1 VLHTRGKLDASATN
15 MVVDIKLDDTGIDPH
30 DVGGKYGYRI
40 GHTDGTYTIPDRVLN
55 TTEDRPVELRTNELL
70 EHARN

>member
-1 VLHTRGKLDASATN
+1 
-15 MVVDIKLDDTGIDPH
+15 MVVQIKLDDTGIDPH

-55 TTEDRPVELRTNELL
+55 TVEDRTVGLPANNSLRRVAN
-70 EHARN
+70 

>member
-1 VLHTRGKLDASATN
+1 

-30 DVGGKYGYRI
+30 EVGGKYGYRI

-55 TTEDRPVELRTNELL
+55 TVEDRPVELPSCNALGHTTD
-70 EHARN
+70 